1 MPVEH
6 PVYPVNLIV
15 DGRRCLVVGG
25 GPVAL
30 HKVRGL
36 VEAGAHVTVVGTEL
50 DPEIVELARG
60 AATGDDA
67 AVVAEARPY
76 RPGEAA
82 GYRLVV
88 AATGDPAA
96 NQQVYDDAEAAG
108 VWINSAD
115 DPERCTVTLP
125 ARLRQGRLTVTVSTA
140 GHSPAVAAWL
150 RDRLAAELG
159 PEYDQLIGLLAQERT
174 HLRSE
179 GRSTENVD
187 WRSALDSGILELV
200 RAGRLEAA
208 RERLRSCLSSS
219 SD

>member
-15 DGRRCLVVGG
+15 HGRRCLVVGG

-36 VEAGAHVTVVGTEL
+36 VEAGARVTVVAPQL
-50 DPEIVELARG
+50 DGEIIALARG
-60 AATGDDA
+60 AASGDAD
-67 AVVAEARPY
+67 VVAEARPY
-76 RPGEAA
+76 RRGEAA

-88 AATGDPAA
+88 AASGDPVA
-96 NQQVYDDAEAAG
+96 NQEVYDDAEAAG

-140 GHSPAVAAWL
+140 GHSPAVASWV
-150 RDRLAAELG
+150 RDRLADELG
-159 PEYDQLIGLLAQERT
+159 PEYDQLIGLLAEERT
-174 HLRSE
+174 RVRSE
-179 GRSTENVD
+179 GRSTGDLD

>member
-25 GPVAL
+25 GPVAA

-36 VEAGAHVTVVGTEL
+36 VEAGARVTVVGPEL
-50 DPEIVELARG
+50 DPEIVELTRGADARG
-60 AATGDDA
+60 A

-76 RPGEAA
+76 RHGEAA

-88 AATGDPAA
+88 AATGDPAV

-108 VWINSAD
+108 VWVNSAD

-150 RDRLAAELG
+150 RDRLAGELG
-159 PEYDQLIGLLAQERT
+159 PEYDQLIGLLAEERS

-179 GRSTENVD
+179 GRSTEEVD

>member
-25 GPVAL
+25 GPVAV

-36 VEAGAHVTVVGTEL
+36 VEAGAHVTVVGPKL
-50 DPEIVELARG
+50 DPEIVALARD
-60 AATGDDA
+60 AAAGDA

-88 AATGDPAA
+88 AATGDPAT

-150 RDRLAAELG
+150 RDRLAGELG
-159 PEYDQLIGLLAQERT
+159 PEYDQLIGLLAEERA

-179 GRSTENVD
+179 GRSTEEVD

>member
-6 PVYPVNLIV
+6 PVYPVNLVV

-36 VEAGAHVTVVGTEL
+36 VEAGARVTVVGTEL

-60 AATGDDA
+60 AATGGA
-67 AVVAEARPY
+67 AVVAESRPY

-88 AATGDPAA
+88 AATGDSAA

-150 RDRLAAELG
+150 RDRLAVELG
-159 PEYDQLIGLLAQERT
+159 PEYDQLIGLLAEERT

-179 GRSTENVD
+179 GRSTEDVD

>member
-25 GPVAL
+25 GRVAL

-36 VEAGAHVTVVGTEL
+36 VEAGARVTVVAPHL
-50 DPEIVELARG
+50 DPEIVGLSRG
-60 AATGDDA
+60 ADIGDAD
-67 AVVAEARPY
+67 VVTEARAY
-76 RPGEAA
+76 RRGEAA

-115 DPERCTVTLP
+115 DPDRCTVTLP
-125 ARLRQGRLTVTVSTA
+125 AQFRQGRLTVTVSTA

-150 RDRLAAELG
+150 RDRLAGELG
-159 PEYDQLIGLLAQERT
+159 PEYDALIGLLAEERT
-174 HLRSE
+174 RIRSE
-179 GRSTENVD
+179 GRSTEDVD

-200 RAGRLEAA
+200 RAGRLDAA

>member
-36 VEAGAHVTVVGTEL
+36 VEAGARVTVVAPQP
-50 DPEIVELARG
+50 DPGIVELSR
-60 AATGDDA
+60 AAPIGNAD
-67 AVVAEARPY
+67 VVTEARSY
-76 RPGEAA
+76 RRGEAA

-88 AATGDPAA
+88 AATGDPVV

-115 DPERCTVTLP
+115 DPDRCTVTLP
-125 ARLRQGRLTVTVSTA
+125 AQLRQGRLTVTVSTA
-140 GHSPAVAAWL
+140 GHSPAVAAWV
-150 RDRLAAELG
+150 RDHLAGELG
-159 PEYDQLIGLLAQERT
+159 PEYDALIGLLAEERT
-174 HLRSE
+174 RVRGE
-179 GRSTENVD
+179 GRSTEDVD

-208 RERLRSCLSSS
+208 RERLRSCLSLS

>member
-25 GPVAL
+25 GPVAA

-36 VEAGAHVTVVGTEL
+36 VEAGAHVTVVGPEL

-60 AATGDDA
+60 ADARRA

-76 RPGEAA
+76 RHGEAA

-88 AATGDPAA
+88 AATGDPAV

-150 RDRLAAELG
+150 RDRLAGELG
-159 PEYDQLIGLLAQERT
+159 PEYDQLIGLLAEERS

-179 GRSTENVD
+179 GRSTEEVD

>member
-36 VEAGAHVTVVGTEL
+36 IEAGAQVTVVGTEL

-60 AATGDDA
+60 AATGDA

-108 VWINSAD
+108 VWINSTD

-125 ARLRQGRLTVTVSTA
+125 ARLRQGRLSVTVSTA

-150 RDRLAAELG
+150 RDRLATELG
-159 PEYDQLIGLLAQERT
+159 PEYDQLIGLLAEARTEVQARGLGTER
-174 HLRSE
+174 L
-179 GRSTENVD
+179 D
-187 WRSALDSGILELV
+187 WKAALDSGILDLI

-208 RERLRSCLSSS
+208 KERLRACLSSS

>member
-1 MPVEH
+1 MPVDH
-6 PVYPVNLIV
+6 LLYPVNLV
-15 DGRRCLVVGG
+15 LAGRRCLVVGG
-25 GPVAL
+25 GRVAL

-36 VEAGAHVTVVGTEL
+36 VEAGAAVTVVA
-50 DPEIVELARG
+50 PEIDPAIAALG
-60 AATGDDA
+60 AAT
-67 AVVAEARPY
+67 EHRPY
-76 RPGEAA
+76 RRGEVG

-88 AATGDPAA
+88 VATGDRVV
-96 NQQVYDDAEAAG
+96 NQLVYDDAEAAG

-115 DPERCTVTLP
+115 DPERCTVVLP
-125 ARLRQGRLTVTVSTA
+125 ARIRRGRLTVTVSTG
-140 GHSPAVAAWL
+140 GHSPAVASWL
-150 RDRLAAELG
+150 RDRLEADLG
-159 PEYDQLIGLLAQERT
+159 PEYDQLIGLLAEERT

-179 GRSTENVD
+179 GRSTEHLD

>member
-15 DGRRCLVVGG
+15 YGRRCLVVGG

-36 VEAGAHVTVVGTEL
+36 VEAGARVTVVAPEL
-50 DPEIVELARG
+50 DGEIIELARG
-60 AATGDDA
+60 AASGDAD
-67 AVVAEARPY
+67 VVAEARPY
-76 RPGEAA
+76 RRGEAA

-88 AATGDPAA
+88 AASGDPVA
-96 NQQVYDDAEAAG
+96 NQEVYDDAEAAG

-140 GHSPAVAAWL
+140 GHSPAVASWV
-150 RDRLAAELG
+150 RDRLADELG
-159 PEYDQLIGLLAQERT
+159 PEYDQLIGLLAEERARV
-174 HLRSE
+174 RSE
-179 GRSTENVD
+179 GRSTEDLD

>member
-1 MPVEH
+1 M
-6 PVYPVNLIV
+6 
-15 DGRRCLVVGG
+15 VGG

-36 VEAGAHVTVVGTEL
+36 VEAGARVTVVSPQL
-50 DPEIVELARG
+50 DPGIAELAG
-60 AATGDDA
+60 DA
-67 AVVAEARPY
+67 AVGTGEVATEARPY
-76 RPGEAA
+76 RRGEVA

-96 NQQVYDDAEAAG
+96 NQEVYDDAEAAG
-108 VWINSAD
+108 VWVNSAD
-115 DPERCTVTLP
+115 DPERCTVTIP
-125 ARLRQGRLTVTVSTA
+125 ARLRRGRLTVTVSTA

-150 RDRLAAELG
+150 RDRLAGELG
-159 PEYDQLIGLLAQERT
+159 PEYDQLIGLLAEERV
-174 HLRSE
+174 RVQRE
-179 GRSTENVD
+179 GRSTEDLD

>member
-30 HKVRGL
+30 RKVRGL
-36 VEAGAHVTVVGTEL
+36 VEAGARVTVVGPEL
-50 DPEIVELARG
+50 DPGIVELARG
-60 AATGDDA
+60 AGGDDD
-67 AVVAEARPY
+67 VVAEPRPY

-140 GHSPAVAAWL
+140 GHSPAVAAWV
-150 RDRLAAELG
+150 RDRLAGELG
-159 PEYDQLIGLLAQERT
+159 PEYDLLIGLLSEERT
-174 HLRSE
+174 RVQRE
-179 GRSTENVD
+179 GRSTEDLD

-208 RERLRSCLSSS
+208 RERLRSCLSLS

>member
-36 VEAGAHVTVVGTEL
+36 VEAGARVTVVAPEL
-50 DPEIVELARG
+50 DPGIIELAQG
-60 AATGDDA
+60 ATTSDT
-67 AVVAEARPY
+67 VVAEPRPY
-76 RPGEAA
+76 RRGEAA

-88 AATGDPAA
+88 AASGDADI
-96 NQQVYDDAEAAG
+96 NQQVYDDAEIAG

-150 RDRLAAELG
+150 RDRLTDELG
-159 PEYDQLIGLLAQERT
+159 PEYDQLIGLLAEERT
-174 HLRSE
+174 RVQSE
-179 GRSTENVD
+179 GRSTENLD

-219 SD
+219 SG

>member
-36 VEAGAHVTVVGTEL
+36 VEAGARVTVVGPEL
-50 DPEIVELARG
+50 DPEIVELAEG
-60 AATGDDA
+60 GATGDAD
-67 AVVAEARPY
+67 VVTEVRPY

-88 AATGDPAA
+88 AASDDPAA

-140 GHSPAVAAWL
+140 GYSPAVAAWL
-150 RDRLAAELG
+150 RDRLAGQLG
-159 PEYDQLIGLLAQERT
+159 PEYDQLIGLLSEERA
-174 HLRSE
+174 RVQGE
-179 GRSTENVD
+179 GRSTEDLD

>member
-36 VEAGAHVTVVGTEL
+36 VDAGARVTVVAPEL
-50 DPEIVELARG
+50 DAEIIELARG
-60 AATGDDA
+60 AARGDAD
-67 AVVAEARPY
+67 VVAEARQY
-76 RPGEAA
+76 RRGEAA

-88 AATGDPAA
+88 TASGDPAA
-96 NQQVYDDAEAAG
+96 NQEVYDDAEAAG

-140 GHSPAVAAWL
+140 GHSPAVAAWV
-150 RDRLAAELG
+150 RDRLADELG
-159 PEYDQLIGLLAQERT
+159 PEYDQLIGLLADERT
-174 HLRSE
+174 RVQRE
-179 GRSTENVD
+179 GRSTEDLD

>member
-36 VEAGAHVTVVGTEL
+36 VEAGARVTVVGQEL

-60 AATGDDA
+60 AATGDAD
-67 AVVAEARPY
+67 VVAEARPY

-96 NQQVYDDAEAAG
+96 NQRIYDEAEAAG

-115 DPERCTVTLP
+115 DPERCTVTL
-125 ARLRQGRLTVTVSTA
+125 
-140 GHSPAVAAWL
+140 
-150 RDRLAAELG
+150 ELG
-159 PEYDQLIGLLAQERT
+159 QILLPSYPTPEGPDAFEYNGTNGFMLT
-174 HLRSE
+174 
-179 GRSTENVD
+179 
-187 WRSALDSGILELV
+187 LDISSKDF
-200 RAGRLEAA
+200 AKAA
-208 RERLRSCLSSS
+208 SN
-219 SD
+219 